1 MNVDDLLPEAWHPAH
16 VAALDAW
23 QLGDVVPTPRLF
35 WAALDGLDP
44 VTRLESHTGASAWQ
58 VIAPKIPAPTPESL
72 HWGVITTPT
81 CNVSA
86 CGPGARCATV
96 QISPVVPLHEPDF
109 TPSQIIAVTK
119 HEMVDFVLLTNPP
132 APGEWAIDLRIS
144 LPTSKGVLLGHTPR
158 RGFACESDEIEF
170 ADHLAGRSRSPAL
183 HDELSGSMLKSLRAL
198 VKKQR
203 GPVVDDVEQVRLL
216 VCEGSRLAPTK
227 VQLIVVE
234 ETRLTAEDRTIWR
247 KWRETERKRLTRL
260 GILLLPLLFRT
271 VDELNVDIYR
281 RAVPLNVPE
290 LKRGF
295 YV

>member
-1 MNVDDLLPEAWHPAH
+1 MNVDDLLPEAWDPEH

-23 QLGDVVPTPRLF
+23 QLGDVVPTARLF
-35 WAALDGLDP
+35 WAAPDGLDP
-44 VTRLESHTGASAWQ
+44 VTELDSPNGAGVWQ
-58 VIAPKIPAPTPESL
+58 VVAPKISTPTPEPL
-72 HWGVITTPT
+72 HWCAITTPT
-81 CNVSA
+81 CNISA

-96 QISPVVPLHEPDF
+96 QVSPVVPLREPDF
-109 TPSQIIAVTK
+109 TSSQITAVAK
-119 HEMVDFVLLTNPP
+119 HEMVDFVRLTNPP

-144 LPTSKGVLLGHTPR
+144 LPVSKGVLLGHTPR
-158 RGFACESDEIEF
+158 RGFSCELDEIEF
-170 ADHLAGRSRSPAL
+170 ADHLAGRSRRAAL

-203 GPVVDDVEQVRLL
+203 GPVVDDIEQVRLL

-234 ETRLTAEDRTIWR
+234 ETRLNADNRTIWR
-247 KWRETERKRLTRL
+247 VWRETERKRLGKL

-271 VDELNVDIYR
+271 VGELNVDLYR

-290 LKRGF
+290 LRRGF
-295 YV
+295 FV